1 MGFLKKKI
9 FALSLFL
16 FAAGFSDAGCA
27 GNTFSD
33 RVFYA
38 FTGFDG
44 EYAVIVNKKN
54 FTLQVVTRDC
64 RTVLS
69 CPVAYGMNP
78 DGKNKMY
85 EGDNRTPEGLYHVNE
100 ILSMDADK
108 KSPSY
113 RKLKAMNDIYF
124 SRASGHCKYGSES
137 EDLGKDAYGP
147 RYFGIDYPSPAD
159 MEEYNR
165 NLKAGILTVNGRT
178 MKPGYG
184 IAIHGNNDPASIGHR
199 SSSGCVRMYN
209 RDVIEMDRYI
219 FIGTPV
225 LIVSE

>member
-1 MGFLKKKI
+1 MKKRFYALAVFLTAAV
-9 FALSLFL
+9 FS
-16 FAAGFSDAGCA
+16 AAGCSGSDLRQMCA
-27 GNTFSD
+27 
-33 RVFYA
+33 YA
-38 FTGFDG
+38 FQGFDG
-44 EYAVIVNKKN
+44 EYAVIVNKKT

-69 CPVAYGMNP
+69 APVAYGMNP

-108 KSPSY
+108 KSPAY
-113 RKLKAMNDIYF
+113 RKLKAMNDVYF
-124 SRASGHCKYGSES
+124 SRTSGHCKYGSTT

-159 MEEYNR
+159 IEEYNR
-165 NLKAGILTVNGRT
+165 NLQAGLLTVNGRN

-199 SSSGCVRMYN
+199 SSSGCIRMYN
-209 RDVIEMDRYI
+209 RDVIAMDSYI